1 MVRFAVEGF
10 HLCESLEVG
19 RPSHWIQQL
28 DSGVRM
34 ALWRKGVATGVESRQ
49 GTWEH

>member
-10 HLCESLEVG
+10 HYGKSEVG

-34 ALWRKGVATGVESRQ
+34 ALGGREATGVESRQ